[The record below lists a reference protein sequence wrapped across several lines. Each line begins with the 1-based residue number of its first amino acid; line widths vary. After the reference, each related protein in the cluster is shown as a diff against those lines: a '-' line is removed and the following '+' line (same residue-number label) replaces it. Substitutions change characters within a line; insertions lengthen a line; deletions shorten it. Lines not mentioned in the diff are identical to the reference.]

1 MRYLFAPF
9 PVVRASRSSSASCSR
24 EKCGKIAPVPRLQLL
39 EHDLIIHPFLIFIL
53 KCPTI
58 KILVL
63 FIHSWFGMDSNL
75 FRKPDSFMEENNVD
89 DAKEGESED
98 SEVIAEVA
106 RQRDQIRLLQ
116 NAVEDQSRILREI
129 LHQLKK
135 AEAE

>member
-1 MRYLFAPF
+1 
-9 PVVRASRSSSASCSR
+9 
-24 EKCGKIAPVPRLQLL
+24 
-39 EHDLIIHPFLIFIL
+39 
-53 KCPTI
+53 
-58 KILVL
+58 
-63 FIHSWFGMDSNL
+63 MDSNL

-129 LHQLKK
+129 SHQLKK
-135 AEAE
+135 AEAEWLPQNAAQSGCFNCSKMHKLD

>member
-1 MRYLFAPF
+1 
-9 PVVRASRSSSASCSR
+9 
-24 EKCGKIAPVPRLQLL
+24 
-39 EHDLIIHPFLIFIL
+39 
-53 KCPTI
+53 
-58 KILVL
+58 
-63 FIHSWFGMDSNL
+63 MDSNL

-129 LHQLKK
+129 SHQLKK
-135 AEAE
+135 AEAEWSECSSGWFNCTKMHKGLNENDRQEMMHEWVF

>member
-1 MRYLFAPF
+1 M
-9 PVVRASRSSSASCSR
+9 
-24 EKCGKIAPVPRLQLL
+24 

-58 KILVL
+58 KTTCT
-63 FIHSWFGMDSNL
+63 FFTHSLFGMDSNL
-75 FRKPDSFMEENNVD
+75 FRKPDSFVEENNVD

-129 LHQLKK
+129 SHQLKK